1 MRQRS
6 AQGPLQVYRWDMHT
20 RFVRTPAGQ
29 NEIRSRALG
38 LPRHQRN
45 LLLVISPDKPAGF
58 WLDQVKGCEPDDLQ
72 QLVSAGLLA
81 PAPAPAAPAAP
92 SAPSSPAPEGALP
105 LDLTRLR
112 QRVRE
117 SSYSRLYDALNAH
130 GRETLGLVA
139 SYRFA
144 LELERC
150 AGAPELQALAL
161 DYLDRIADHHGLAA
175 VRRLNELL

>member
-1 MRQRS
+1 
-6 AQGPLQVYRWDMHT
+6 MHT
-20 RFVRTPAGQ
+20 RFVRTTAGQ
-29 NEIRSRALG
+29 NEIRTRTLG

-58 WLDQVKGCEPDDLQ
+58 WLTQVKGCEPQDLQ
-72 QLVSAGLLA
+72 LLVDAGLLA
-81 PAPAPAAPAAP
+81 PATAPAPAPTATPAA
-92 SAPSSPAPEGALP
+92 SAAAVGAHGV
-105 LDLTRLR
+105 DLGRLR

-117 SSYSRLYDALNAH
+117 SSYSRLYDALNSH

-150 AGAPELQALAL
+150 AGAPELQTLAL
-161 DYLDRIADHHGLAA
+161 DYLDRIAEHHGLAS
-175 VRRLNELL
+175 VRRLSELL

>member
-1 MRQRS
+1 
-6 AQGPLQVYRWDMHT
+6 MHT
-20 RFVRTPAGQ
+20 RFVRTTAGQ
-29 NEIRSRALG
+29 NEIRSRTLG

-58 WLDQVKGCEPDDLQ
+58 WLEQVKGCAQDDLR
-72 QLVSAGLLA
+72 QLVAAGLLA
-81 PAPAPAAPAAP
+81 PASAPASSPAPAAGTPAEGT
-92 SAPSSPAPEGALP
+92 SAPP
-105 LDLTRLR
+105 DLARLR
-112 QRVRE
+112 QRLRE
-117 SSYSRLYDALNAH
+117 SSYSRLYDALSAH

-150 AGAPELQALAL
+150 AGAPELQALAM

>member
-1 MRQRS
+1 
-6 AQGPLQVYRWDMHT
+6 MHT

-58 WLDQVKGCEPDDLQ
+58 WLDQVKGCEPGDLQ
-72 QLVSAGLLA
+72 QLVEAGLLA
-81 PAPAPAAPAAP
+81 PAAAPAPVPGPAAAAAGP
-92 SAPSSPAPEGALP
+92 STNTSPP
-105 LDLTRLR
+105 DLVRLR

-117 SSYSRLYDALNAH
+117 SGYSRLYDALNAH

-150 AGAPELQALAL
+150 AGAPELQTLAL
-161 DYLDRIADHHGLAA
+161 DYLDRIAEHHGLAA

>member
-1 MRQRS
+1 MQ
-6 AQGPLQVYRWDMHT
+6 T
-20 RFVRTPAGQ
+20 RFVRTTAGQ
-29 NEIRSRALG
+29 DEIRSRTLG

-58 WLDQVKGCEPDDLQ
+58 WLSQVKGCEADDLR
-72 QLVSAGLLA
+72 QLVEAGLLA
-81 PAPAPAAPAAP
+81 PAPSPAPAPAAAAP
-92 SAPSSPAPEGALP
+92 SGDASAP
-105 LDLTRLR
+105 LDLARLR
-112 QRVRE
+112 QRLRE

-150 AGAPELQALAL
+150 AGAPELQALAM
-161 DYLDRIADHHGLAA
+161 DYLDRIADHHGLAS
-175 VRRLNELL
+175 VRRLSELL

>member
-1 MRQRS
+1 
-6 AQGPLQVYRWDMHT
+6 MHT
-20 RFVRTPAGQ
+20 RFVRTTAGQ
-29 NEIRSRALG
+29 NEIRSRTLG

-45 LLLVISPDKPAGF
+45 LLLVISPDKPADF
-58 WLDQVKGCEPDDLQ
+58 WLDQVKGCAQDDLQ
-72 QLVSAGLLA
+72 QLVAAGLLA
-81 PAPAPAAPAAP
+81 PAPARTGSLAPAAGTQ
-92 SAPSSPAPEGALP
+92 SGGPAP
-105 LDLTRLR
+105 LDLVRLR
-112 QRVRE
+112 QRLRE
-117 SSYSRLYDALNAH
+117 GSYSRLYEALGAH

-161 DYLDRIADHHGLAA
+161 DYLDRIAEHHGLAA

>member
-1 MRQRS
+1 
-6 AQGPLQVYRWDMHT
+6 MHT

-58 WLDQVKGCEPDDLQ
+58 WLDQVKGCEPGDLQ
-72 QLVSAGLLA
+72 QLVEAGLLA
-81 PAPAPAAPAAP
+81 PAAAGP
-92 SAPSSPAPEGALP
+92 STNTSPP
-105 LDLTRLR
+105 DLVRLR

-117 SSYSRLYDALNAH
+117 SGYSRLYDALNAH

-150 AGAPELQALAL
+150 AGAPELQTLAL
-161 DYLDRIADHHGLAA
+161 DYLDRIAEHHGLAA